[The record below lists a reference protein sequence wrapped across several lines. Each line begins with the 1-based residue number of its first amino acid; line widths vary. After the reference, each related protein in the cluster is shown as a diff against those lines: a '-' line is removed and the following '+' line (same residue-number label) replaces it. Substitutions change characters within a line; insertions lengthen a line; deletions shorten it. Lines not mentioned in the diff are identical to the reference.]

1 MAHEPKGAHW
11 RGLGKGGDAKSS
23 DTSTAAILGKLGT
36 VANGARP
43 VVESHAGISSL
54 NTDGGKKPTAPHYGD
69 NVDANAKF
77 NQSTKGPRERGNV
90 VMVGK

>member
-1 MAHEPKGAHW
+1 MAHQPKGQHW
-11 RGLGKGGDAKSS
+11 RTLGKADVSAGADK
-23 DTSTAAILGKLGT
+23 STAAILGKLGT
-36 VANGARP
+36 LADGARP

-54 NTDGGKKPTAPHYGD
+54 NTDGGKKPTAPRYGD